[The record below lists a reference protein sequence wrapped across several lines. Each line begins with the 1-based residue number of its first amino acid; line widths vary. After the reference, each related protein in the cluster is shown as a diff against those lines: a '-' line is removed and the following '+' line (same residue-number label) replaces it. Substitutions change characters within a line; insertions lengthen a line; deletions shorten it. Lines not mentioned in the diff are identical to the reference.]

1 MSKYPLN
8 SVTPFF
14 VGVGFKKQSGK
25 GTFCHYASEAL
36 REKGVVTYVRHFAT
50 PLKTLAAGAF
60 GAPYGAL
67 YGEGAERDAAVPYW
81 VRSATGARTWREML
95 QIVGCQARELWE
107 GVWLEHAF
115 RDVPVPADVTLIPRP
130 VVLLEDLRFPA
141 ELERVHKMG
150 GVSVCITRDAAPAD
164 NHRSENLLKPSDF
177 DSEYHNSG
185 TVEDLARMAS
195 EWAEAIW
202 RTGLLSS

>member
-25 GTFCHYASEAL
+25 GTFCHHASEAL
-36 REKGVVTYVRHFAT
+36 REKGVLTFIRHFAT
-50 PLKTLAAGAF
+50 PLKTLAASAF

-67 YGEGAERDAAVPYW
+67 YGDGEERDAAVPYW

-115 RDVPVPADVTLIPRP
+115 RDAAVPASIPPLGRP
-130 VVLLEDLRFPA
+130 VVFLEDLRFPA
-141 ELERVHKMG
+141 ELERVHKMEG
-150 GVSVCITRDAAPAD
+150 ASVCITREAAPAD
-164 NHRSENLLKPSDF
+164 NHRSENLLKPEAF
-177 DSEYHNSG
+177 DIEYHNDG
-185 TVEDLARMAS
+185 EVEDLAQTATR
-195 EWAEAIW
+195 WAETLW
-202 RTGLLSS
+202 RDRLLSS